1 MKYNFKRGDQV
12 EVYRTPVDGL
22 GVGVS
27 ELPPVGSKGV
37 VDSKVLTYA
46 VDEKSYPYVY
56 IDFKINIV
64 VSWAL
69 PCSCLKRVPDFKI
82 TKVSA
87 MVDWL
92 GCPGCT
98 SKDGDKYCYYFDKDC
113 AKNNVFPGCSEESIV
128 YLKVVNET

>member
-12 EVYRTPVDGL
+12 EIYRTPVDGL

-37 VDSKVLTYA
+37 VDSKVLTHH

-56 IDFKINIV
+56 IDFKINNRTV
-64 VSWAL
+64 NWAL

-87 MVDWL
+87 MVDLL
-92 GCPGCT
+92 GPGCT
-98 SKDGDKYCYYFDKDC
+98 SKDGDKYCYYFNMDC
-113 AKNNVFPGCSEESIV
+113 VKNNVFPGCSEESIV